1 MVIDIQPLKRKDI
14 LEMDQMFLKQGWP
27 SRQQLL
33 IDYLNEQEAGERCVL
48 LAKINNTTAGYL
60 TLVPLAK
67 HGPFKGLYPEIGDF
81 KVFESYQKQGVGSQ
95 LLKAAEEKA
104 REIAAVVTLG
114 VGLHNGYGSAQRL
127 YVKQGYIPDG
137 SGVWFNNQNCA
148 MNAPCCNN
156 DDLVLYLSKEL

>member
-1 MVIDIQPLKRKDI
+1 V
-14 LEMDQMFLKQGWP
+14 
-27 SRQQLL
+27 
-33 IDYLNEQEAGERCVL
+33 
-48 LAKINNTTAGYL
+48 
-60 TLVPLAK
+60 
-67 HGPFKGLYPEIGDF
+67 DF
-81 KVFESYQKQGVGSQ
+81 NVFESYQKQGVGSQ

-148 MNAPCCNN
+148 MNVPCCNN

>member
-1 MVIDIQPLKRKDI
+1 MIIDIQPLKRKDI

-33 IDYLNEQEAGERCVL
+33 MEYLNEQEAGERCVL
-48 LAKINNTTAGYL
+48 LAKINNKTAGYL

-67 HGPFKGLYPEIGDF
+67 HGPFKGLYPEIADF
-81 KVFESYQKQGVGSQ
+81 NVFESYQKQGVGSQ

-114 VGLHNGYGSAQRL
+114 GRFTHWLWIGPETVCKTRL
-127 YVKQGYIPDG
+127 Y
-137 SGVWFNNQNCA
+137 SRWVWC
-148 MNAPCCNN
+148 
-156 DDLVLYLSKEL
+156 LVQ